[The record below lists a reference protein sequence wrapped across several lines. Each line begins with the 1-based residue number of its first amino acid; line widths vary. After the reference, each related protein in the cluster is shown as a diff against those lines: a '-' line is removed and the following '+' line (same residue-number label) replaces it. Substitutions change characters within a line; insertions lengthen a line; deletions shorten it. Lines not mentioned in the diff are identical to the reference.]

1 MGLGDNIMA
10 TGIAKGAAARGKRI
24 AFGDGKKIIWDHNSE
39 QIFRGN
45 PNIASPGSEGA
56 KDLEW
61 IKFYRGSR
69 IYNEHDKVNN
79 RWLWNYEFKS
89 MPGEIFLNAEELRWA
104 DQFSKGCIIVEK
116 NVPEKLGVINKQWDK
131 DRYEGII
138 KRFDKKVVELNG
150 SAPSFRHALAALSRA
165 SLYIGPEGGLHH
177 GAAAVGIPAVVI
189 FGGWIPPQ
197 VTGYDGHIN
206 LTGGAK
212 EFCGSLRLCNH
223 CQSALKNISVDEVYN
238 SAVSLI

>member
-1 MGLGDNIMA
+1 MGLGDQILG

-24 AFGDGKKIIWDHNSE
+24 AFGDGKTILWDQHSE

-45 PNIASPGSEGA
+45 PNIAAPGSEA
-56 KDLEW
+56 DKDLEW

-79 RWLWNYEFKS
+79 RWLWNYEFKAK
-89 MPGEIFLNAEELRWA
+89 PGEIFLTAEELQWVE
-104 DQFSKGCIIVEK
+104 QFTKGCIIVEK
-116 NVPEKLGVINKQWDK
+116 
-131 DRYEGII
+131 DRYEEVI
-138 KRFDKKVVELNG
+138 KRLLLSGKKVVELNG
-150 SAPSFRHALAALSRA
+150 TAPSFRHALAALSRA

-197 VTGYDGHIN
+197 VTGYDDHIN

-212 EFCGSLRLCNH
+212 NFCGSLSSCDH
-223 CQSALKNISVDEVYN
+223 CKEALDKISVDEVYS
-238 SAVSLI
+238 SAMSLI